1 MHTSARNQF
10 AGTVTAIAQG
20 AVNDEIEMTL
30 PGGEVIVAV
39 ITRHSTQSLGLK
51 TGSPAFAL
59 IKASWVILARPQAG
73 IRLSTRNRLEGT
85 VKAVKPGAVNAEVEI
100 ALPGGNTLA
109 AIVTMES
116 VAALGLAA
124 GEAVVAF
131 FKASQVI
138 VGVSG

>member
-10 AGTVTAIAQG
+10 AGTVTAMTQG
-20 AVNDEIEMTL
+20 AVNDEIEITL

-51 TGSPAFAL
+51 TGSPALAL
-59 IKASWVILARPQAG
+59 IKASWIILARSESG

-100 ALPGGNTLA
+100 TLKGGSTLA

-116 VAALGLAA
+116 VSGLGLVVGQPA
-124 GEAVVAF
+124 VAF
-131 FKASQVI
+131 FKASQVV
-138 VGVSG
+138 VGVTG